1 MNKIFENKF
10 RKSLTKRYNILKE
23 DDSLAK
29 ELETAMD
36 SDPSDVSA
44 EDANLEKEMT
54 DMATEPKDPAA
65 PSSNEKSEDQILKDR
80 ITQRIE
86 DANAQIVDWSN
97 KIETV
102 MRFLNDPTMSNSMK
116 SYLDAAT
123 ENSPLDKVKKSCGTR
138 ITRIASEMAALTQE
152 LRAQVGGTS
161 VEDIKTTTGLD
172 LNAPMYDVVGRQV
185 DASYRGIIIQNGNK
199 YLLK

>member
-1 MNKIFENKF
+1 MTKLFENKF
-10 RKSLTKRYNILKE
+10 KKSLSKRYRTLNE
-23 DDSLAK
+23 AETDSLEN
-29 ELETAMD
+29 ELKGAMD
-36 SDPSDVSA
+36 SAPEDVSS
-44 EDANLEKEMT
+44 EDAALEREMA
-54 DMATEPKDPAA
+54 DMTEKPKDPAA
-65 PSSNEKSEDQILKDR
+65 PDSTEKSEDQILKDR

-161 VEDIKTTTGLD
+161 VEDMLAK
-172 LNAPMYDVVGRQV
+172 
-185 DASYRGIIIQNGNK
+185 
-199 YLLK
+199 

>member
-1 MNKIFENKF
+1 MTKLFENKF
-10 RKSLTKRYNILKE
+10 KKSLSKRFRSLNESETEALENELKG
-23 DDSLAK
+23 
-29 ELETAMD
+29 AMD
-36 SDPSDVSA
+36 SAPEDVSS
-44 EDANLEKEMT
+44 EDAALEREMT
-54 DMATEPKDPAA
+54 DMAEKPKDPAE
-65 PSSNEKSEDQILKDR
+65 PDSTEKSEDQILKDR

-161 VEDIKTTTGLD
+161 VEDMLAK
-172 LNAPMYDVVGRQV
+172 
-185 DASYRGIIIQNGNK
+185 
-199 YLLK
+199 

>member
-1 MNKIFENKF
+1 MTKLFENKF
-10 RKSLTKRYNILKE
+10 KNSISSRYRFLNE
-23 DDSLAK
+23 DETDALEK
-29 ELETAMD
+29 ELKGAMD
-36 SDPSDVSA
+36 STPEDVSS
-44 EDANLEKEMT
+44 EDAALEREME
-54 DMATEPKDPAA
+54 DMAEKPKDPAA
-65 PSSNEKSEDQILKDR
+65 PDSAEKSEDQILKDR

-161 VEDIKTTTGLD
+161 VEDMLAK
-172 LNAPMYDVVGRQV
+172 
-185 DASYRGIIIQNGNK
+185 
-199 YLLK
+199 

>member
-10 RKSLTKRYNILKE
+10 KNSLKNRFKSLNESET
-23 DDSLAK
+23 DALAK

-36 SDPSDVSA
+36 SEPDDISDD
-44 EDANLEKEMT
+44 DAVLEKEMSE
-54 DMATEPKDPAA
+54 MIENPKDPAA
-65 PSSNEKSEDQILKDR
+65 PDSKEKSEDQILKDR

-161 VEDIKTTTGLD
+161 VEDMLAK
-172 LNAPMYDVVGRQV
+172 
-185 DASYRGIIIQNGNK
+185 
-199 YLLK
+199 

>member
-10 RKSLTKRYNILKE
+10 KNSLKKRFRFLNE
-23 DDSLAK
+23 DDTSSLEK
-29 ELETAMD
+29 ELQGAMD
-36 SDPSDVSA
+36 SEPSDVSA
-44 EDANLEKEMT
+44 EDAALEKEMK
-54 DMATEPKDPAA
+54 DMVEEPQDPAA
-65 PSSNEKSEDQILKDR
+65 PDSNEKSEDQILKDR

-161 VEDIKTTTGLD
+161 VEDMLAK
-172 LNAPMYDVVGRQV
+172 
-185 DASYRGIIIQNGNK
+185 
-199 YLLK
+199 

>member
-1 MNKIFENKF
+1 MKMNKIFENKF
-10 RKSLTKRYNILKE
+10 RKSLTKRYNILNE

-161 VEDIKTTTGLD
+161 VEDMLA
-172 LNAPMYDVVGRQV
+172 N
-185 DASYRGIIIQNGNK
+185 
-199 YLLK
+199 

>member
-1 MNKIFENKF
+1 MTKLFENKF
-10 RKSLTKRYNILKE
+10 KKSLSKRFRSLNESETDALENELKG
-23 DDSLAK
+23 
-29 ELETAMD
+29 AMD
-36 SDPSDVSA
+36 SAPEDVSS
-44 EDANLEKEMT
+44 EDAALEREMS
-54 DMATEPKDPAA
+54 DMTEKPKDPAE
-65 PSSNEKSEDQILKDR
+65 PDSTEKSEDQILKDR

-161 VEDIKTTTGLD
+161 VEDMLAK
-172 LNAPMYDVVGRQV
+172 
-185 DASYRGIIIQNGNK
+185 
-199 YLLK
+199 

>member
-1 MNKIFENKF
+1 MKNIFENKF
-10 RKSLTKRYNILKE
+10 KKSISSRYSILVE

-29 ELETAMD
+29 ELESAMD
-36 SDPSDVSA
+36 SDPSDIPA
-44 EDANLEKEMT
+44 DDAALEKEMNDMVDATSAPAT
-54 DMATEPKDPAA
+54 DDENSA
-65 PSSNEKSEDQILKDR
+65 EKSEDQILKDR

-161 VEDIKTTTGLD
+161 VEDMLA
-172 LNAPMYDVVGRQV
+172 N
-185 DASYRGIIIQNGNK
+185 
-199 YLLK
+199 

>member
-10 RKSLTKRYNILKE
+10 KISLKKRYRSLNE
-23 DDSLAK
+23 DDTSSLEK
-29 ELETAMD
+29 ELQGAMD
-36 SDPSDVSA
+36 SEPSDVSS
-44 EDANLEKEMT
+44 EDAALEKEMT
-54 DMATEPKDPAA
+54 DMASEPKDPAA
-65 PSSNEKSEDQILKDR
+65 PDSNEKSEDQILKDR

-161 VEDIKTTTGLD
+161 VEDMLAK
-172 LNAPMYDVVGRQV
+172 
-185 DASYRGIIIQNGNK
+185 
-199 YLLK
+199 

>member
-1 MNKIFENKF
+1 MTKLFENKF
-10 RKSLTKRYNILKE
+10 KKSLMKRFRSLNESETESLENELKG
-23 DDSLAK
+23 
-29 ELETAMD
+29 AMD
-36 SDPSDVSA
+36 STPEDVSS
-44 EDANLEKEMT
+44 EDAALEREMA
-54 DMATEPKDPAA
+54 DMTEKPKDPAE
-65 PSSNEKSEDQILKDR
+65 PDSTEKSEDQILKDR

-161 VEDIKTTTGLD
+161 VEDMLAK
-172 LNAPMYDVVGRQV
+172 
-185 DASYRGIIIQNGNK
+185 
-199 YLLK
+199 

>member
-1 MNKIFENKF
+1 MTKLFENKF
-10 RKSLTKRYNILKE
+10 KKSLSKRFRSLNESETDALENELKG
-23 DDSLAK
+23 
-29 ELETAMD
+29 AMD
-36 SDPSDVSA
+36 SAPEDVSS
-44 EDANLEKEMT
+44 EDAALEREMS
-54 DMATEPKDPAA
+54 DMTEKPKDPTE
-65 PSSNEKSEDQILKDR
+65 PDSTEKSEDQILKDR

-161 VEDIKTTTGLD
+161 VEDMLAK
-172 LNAPMYDVVGRQV
+172 
-185 DASYRGIIIQNGNK
+185 
-199 YLLK
+199 

>member
-10 RKSLTKRYNILKE
+10 KNSLKNRFRMLTE
-23 DDSLAK
+23 DDTESLAK
-29 ELETAMD
+29 ELEGAMD
-36 SDPSDVSA
+36 SEPTDVSA
-44 EDANLEKEMT
+44 DDASLEKEMN
-54 DMATEPKDPAA
+54 DMVSEPKDPAA
-65 PSSNEKSEDQILKDR
+65 PDSNEKSEDQILKDR

-161 VEDIKTTTGLD
+161 VEDMLAK
-172 LNAPMYDVVGRQV
+172 
-185 DASYRGIIIQNGNK
+185 
-199 YLLK
+199 

>member
-1 MNKIFENKF
+1 MTKLFENKF
-10 RKSLTKRYNILKE
+10 KKSISSRYRFLNE
-23 DDSLAK
+23 D
-29 ELETAMD
+29 ET
-36 SDPSDVSA
+36 
-44 EDANLEKEMT
+44 DALEKELKGAMNST
-54 DMATEPKDPAA
+54 PEDISSEDAALEREMEDMAEKPKDPAA
-65 PSSNEKSEDQILKDR
+65 PDSSEKSEDQILKDR

-161 VEDIKTTTGLD
+161 VEDMLAK
-172 LNAPMYDVVGRQV
+172 
-185 DASYRGIIIQNGNK
+185 
-199 YLLK
+199 

>member
-10 RKSLTKRYNILKE
+10 KNSLKKRFVALNE
-23 DDSLAK
+23 SESDSLAK

-36 SDPSDVSA
+36 SNPDDIS
-44 EDANLEKEMT
+44 EDDAVLEKEMSE
-54 DMATEPKDPAA
+54 MVEKPKDPAA
-65 PSSNEKSEDQILKDR
+65 PDSTEKSEDQILKDR

-161 VEDIKTTTGLD
+161 VEDMLAK
-172 LNAPMYDVVGRQV
+172 
-185 DASYRGIIIQNGNK
+185 
-199 YLLK
+199 

>member
-10 RKSLTKRYNILKE
+10 KTSLKKRFRMLVE
-23 DDSLAK
+23 DDTESLAK
-29 ELETAMD
+29 ELEGAMD
-36 SDPSDVSA
+36 SEPSDVSA
-44 EDANLEKEMT
+44 EDASLEKEMN
-54 DMATEPKDPAA
+54 DMVAEPKDPAA
-65 PSSNEKSEDQILKDR
+65 PDSNEKSEDQILKDR

-161 VEDIKTTTGLD
+161 VEDMLAK
-172 LNAPMYDVVGRQV
+172 
-185 DASYRGIIIQNGNK
+185 
-199 YLLK
+199 

>member
-1 MNKIFENKF
+1 MTKLFENKF
-10 RKSLTKRYNILKE
+10 KKSLSKRYHSLNE
-23 DDSLAK
+23 SDTDSLEN
-29 ELETAMD
+29 ELKSAMD
-36 SDPSDVSA
+36 SAPEDISS
-44 EDANLEKEMT
+44 EDAALEREMS
-54 DMATEPKDPAA
+54 DMTEKPKDPAE
-65 PSSNEKSEDQILKDR
+65 PDFTEKSEDQILKDR

-161 VEDIKTTTGLD
+161 VEDMLAK
-172 LNAPMYDVVGRQV
+172 
-185 DASYRGIIIQNGNK
+185 
-199 YLLK
+199 

>member
-10 RKSLTKRYNILKE
+10 KNSLKKRFRFLIE
-23 DDSLAK
+23 DDTSSLEK
-29 ELETAMD
+29 ELQGAMD
-36 SDPSDVSA
+36 SEPSDVSS
-44 EDANLEKEMT
+44 EDAALEKEMS

-65 PSSNEKSEDQILKDR
+65 PDSNEKSEDQILKDR

-161 VEDIKTTTGLD
+161 VEDMLAK
-172 LNAPMYDVVGRQV
+172 
-185 DASYRGIIIQNGNK
+185 
-199 YLLK
+199 

>member
-1 MNKIFENKF
+1 MTKLFENKF
-10 RKSLTKRYNILKE
+10 KKSISSRYRFLNE
-23 DDSLAK
+23 DETDALEK
-29 ELETAMD
+29 ELKGAMD
-36 SDPSDVSA
+36 STPEDISS
-44 EDANLEKEMT
+44 EDAALEREME
-54 DMATEPKDPAA
+54 DMAEKPKDPAA
-65 PSSNEKSEDQILKDR
+65 PDSSEKSEDQILKDR

-161 VEDIKTTTGLD
+161 VEDMLAK
-172 LNAPMYDVVGRQV
+172 
-185 DASYRGIIIQNGNK
+185 
-199 YLLK
+199 